1 MASAGTAA
9 ELGSV
14 VREARLRAGLTQE
27 DAAHKAAVSRRWLID
42 LERGHSNAQL
52 GKVLHMWAVLG
63 LGIEVVPVSIPERNS
78 LDDLVESVYL

>member
-27 DAAHKAAVSRRWLID
+27 DAAHEAAVSRRWLID

-52 GKVLHMWAVLG
+52 GKVLHTMAALG
-63 LGIEVVPVSIPERNS
+63 LRIEIVPVTMPERNS
-78 LDDLVESVYL
+78 LDDLVESLYL